1 MRGKKGLDYAIIL
14 LFVFGILIVA
24 LFLAQSKTTQ
34 VCAEGSQAPA
44 CAGLGSAQAPVLMVN
59 SRTKLVDI
67 FVKSAATLAM
77 DKTVNDVA
85 LYPYYQGFTGEGTSN
100 AGFCPTLNSEERPR
114 EIKRPALAKGIT
126 TSFNSHFDK
135 YIESYNTA
143 SKLNFPKSNYELYV
157 EKGEVS
163 GVALRPSILPLK
175 NFKKEDV
182 GTISYHSSFKLN
194 YNHKFEDYPIAFDR
208 IAEIAQDCVYSSDPK
223 VCAEGRKLP
232 GWTIEKTDNMLRFQ
246 IPRGAVSS
254 CYLLVL
260 PRSSLPTT

>member
-1 MRGKKGLDYAIIL
+1 MHGKKGLDYGIIL
-14 LFVFGILIVA
+14 MFVFLILLTA
-24 LFLAQSKTTQ
+24 LFLEYPKVTG
-34 VCAEGSQAPA
+34 VDKGKD
-44 CAGLGSAQAPVLMVN
+44 LGDVQAPVLLVN
-59 SRTKLVDI
+59 SQIRFVDV
-67 FVKSAATLAM
+67 FVKSAAALAM
-77 DKTVNDVA
+77 DKTVKDVA
-85 LYPYYQGFTGEGTSN
+85 IYPFYQGFTGEGTSN

-114 EIKRPALAKGIT
+114 EIKRPALAKGIM
-126 TSFNSHFDK
+126 SAFNSHMDK

-143 SKLNFPKSNYELYV
+143 SKLNLPKSNYELYV

-194 YNHKFEDYPIAFDR
+194 YDHKFEDYPLTFDR
-208 IAEIAQDCVYSSDPK
+208 IAEIAQDCINAPDPK
-223 VCAEGRKLP
+223 VCAEGKKLP
-232 GWTIEKTDNMLRFQ
+232 GWNVESADNTLRFV

-254 CYLLVL
+254 CYLLII